1 MIDQEPED
9 LQKFVNQYKYV
20 KSKCSCKISEIQ
32 GFIYGGITSR
42 FWIFRKHILSMDK
55 KDSMEDK
62 NFPFFPWECIT
73 I

>member
-9 LQKFVNQYKYV
+9 LQKLVNQYKYV